1 MNMINYRK
9 RVIDDRHSTEEKIK
23 NFEPILEGLSK
34 VESSINNVKEV
45 AIKTDNDIQRL
56 IPTTTYRPRNPDV
69 LRLLTLASLPEKN
82 AFGINYNKLTKQ
94 HSIGKE
100 IIKFNLDNIILK
112 GKERE
117 ITPGM
122 WCLLTQSDVPNPKD
136 YTKED
141 LDKYKQILI
150 ETDSI
155 YKNND
160 RSTGKAKSSGGDKYM
175 RLISPIW
182 KAIKGEKTP
191 TTPTEI
197 LNPTI
202 PITSSKPKNPTI
214 PTTEILKPTILTTDI
229 LKSTIATENKGVGL
243 MNYINNKIE
252 YCWIDNMKQ
261 LNERLHLIAAEEKA
275 GNYVYHNEK
284 LGILKLFKKKMEHL
298 IDDRKGIEYLL
309 QFVINLPKEII
320 NDIEY
325 VIKQLREKIYY
336 ISNEER
342 LGNNIYHNDKIEIL
356 NFCIKKMEKVI
367 DIPDKGPLY
376 LCSFISS
383 LPKKIIK
390 EKNEEQNI
398 QPINELDKAA
408 REHDYF
414 YKNHKDTKSRH
425 IADKILEQKALE
437 RYNDPNSSINKIF
450 KGENNYHLNKIQ
462 LDKLKNAKEKKSGVS
477 LEIRSSEIKNKK
489 GGILPLIFGGIG
501 AATALVGGVTSIV
514 NTVNDYKHKKA
525 MEKETIR
532 HNKAMENKGSGLK
545 KKKKIKKM
553 NNFNKSSFI
562 KNLKKKFIK
571 IELLSNFDII
581 QFGNNIK
588 IFRGCFMRD
597 ELPIKPRLNEC
608 GILNLNNSTQDGSH
622 WVAWKK
628 IKNKKIYFDS
638 FGMPPPPELVKY
650 LDKMIL
656 AKELHKP
663 VRKKFPKRRILT
675 KGIDDL
681 WAADLVIM
689 RNYSDENKDYSYII
703 TVIDTFS
710 KFSWALEIKKKDGI
724 NVSEAF
730 EKIIKQAISQNHQ
743 APKLLH
749 ADKGLEFENKHFKK
763 VLQEYGIKM
772 YHTQNE
778 EKSSIIE
785 RFNRT
790 LNSKMRLHFEVTNS
804 KKWIKILKSLIY
816 EYNFK
821 DIHRSI
827 GMRPCEVNKSNED
840 VVFHKLFSTK
850 NKPKPK
856 IKFSVA
862 RLSLNLSMKEGIIL
876 SSQNIT
882 SSSSRSLHLKKKNHN
897 KLITL
902 LSEEGSSEQQDVT
915 NENVIQADISV
926 TENLNKH
933 QLENNLNERLLATK
947 LEQAQK

>member
-1 MNMINYRK
+1 MRLHIFGPSGSDPSETQNNLNEGSNLENEPENIKELIQVEQNLKNKFKKSNLSHSEKKLNNLRK
-9 RVIDDRHSTEEKIK
+9 DEDEYEDEYYDRHSAEEKIK

-56 IPTTTYRPRNPDV
+56 IPTTTTYRPRNPDV
-69 LRLLTLASLPEKN
+69 LRLLSTDDYENDQTPKSSPRKIKNLSPLPPDTILGKNSSAALASLPEKN
-82 AFGINYNKLTKQ
+82 AFGINYNKLTEQ

-160 RSTGKAKSSGGDKYM
+160 RSTGKAKSSGGDKYI

-197 LNPTI
+197 LNPTIPDFSTI

-229 LKSTIATENKGVGL
+229 LKPTIATENKGAGL
-243 MNYINNKIE
+243 INYTNNKIE
-252 YCWIDNMKQ
+252 YCWIDNKKQ
-261 LNERLHLIAAEEKA
+261 LNERLHLITAEEKA

-336 ISNEER
+336 IFNEER

-376 LCSFISS
+376 LWSFISS

-390 EKNEEQNI
+390 GAGFFNDFLNCKFLPPMHYPKYKYLGPFKNLEKNEEQNI

-408 REHDYF
+408 REYDYF

-437 RYNDPNSSINKIF
+437 R
-450 KGENNYHLNKIQ
+450 
-462 LDKLKNAKEKKSGVS
+462 S
-477 LEIRSSEIKNKK
+477 L
-489 GGILPLIFGGIG
+489 
-501 AATALVGGVTSIV
+501 
-514 NTVNDYKHKKA
+514 
-525 MEKETIR
+525 
-532 HNKAMENKGSGLK
+532 
-545 KKKKIKKM
+545 
-553 NNFNKSSFI
+553 
-562 KNLKKKFIK
+562 
-571 IELLSNFDII
+571 
-581 QFGNNIK
+581 
-588 IFRGCFMRD
+588 
-597 ELPIKPRLNEC
+597 
-608 GILNLNNSTQDGSH
+608 
-622 WVAWKK
+622 
-628 IKNKKIYFDS
+628 
-638 FGMPPPPELVKY
+638 
-650 LDKMIL
+650 
-656 AKELHKP
+656 
-663 VRKKFPKRRILT
+663 
-675 KGIDDL
+675 
-681 WAADLVIM
+681 
-689 RNYSDENKDYSYII
+689 
-703 TVIDTFS
+703 
-710 KFSWALEIKKKDGI
+710 
-724 NVSEAF
+724 
-730 EKIIKQAISQNHQ
+730 
-743 APKLLH
+743 
-749 ADKGLEFENKHFKK
+749 
-763 VLQEYGIKM
+763 
-772 YHTQNE
+772 
-778 EKSSIIE
+778 
-785 RFNRT
+785 
-790 LNSKMRLHFEVTNS
+790 
-804 KKWIKILKSLIY
+804 
-816 EYNFK
+816 
-821 DIHRSI
+821 
-827 GMRPCEVNKSNED
+827 
-840 VVFHKLFSTK
+840 
-850 NKPKPK
+850 
-856 IKFSVA
+856 
-862 RLSLNLSMKEGIIL
+862 
-876 SSQNIT
+876 
-882 SSSSRSLHLKKKNHN
+882 
-897 KLITL
+897 
-902 LSEEGSSEQQDVT
+902 
-915 NENVIQADISV
+915 
-926 TENLNKH
+926 
-933 QLENNLNERLLATK
+933 
-947 LEQAQK
+947 